1 LGHEGAFSHRL
12 GDVARHFPVV
22 TWLRSF
28 GWAALAAVILAAGVG
43 PDLVTLPRPEGALTV
58 TRATYIPAD
67 GPAREVA
74 LPHANRSQFGLGP
87 STNPRYLIEFDLPQM
102 PDGNLYVYI
111 PTVNRRLALDFNG
124 VSTLALETGS
134 LLTGSAVAGPVMAR
148 LPSRAIVPGRQQ
160 LSVVVE
166 LGPFA
171 IPAYLSQVYIG
182 TEAAL
187 AAPYN
192 LSNFLEVQLKAMALA
207 AHVVLGL
214 GLMYAYFLRPKDTL
228 FAWLGALNVVSLF
241 IAVGIQIG
249 WIPVLQKVL
258 PIVNVM
264 IPTLGFLF
272 VGFILAVLGF
282 RPPKALR
289 YAAII
294 VPIVLLP
301 VVLTGAGTVR
311 TTAVVGAVVVLVA
324 AYIVSTGL
332 LIWGAVWR
340 RNRDARLILG
350 PVALI
355 AWYSARDAFVAVTAP
370 EHGFNLLV
378 AYSRPLL
385 LAFVLAM
392 LMRRMTTSLD
402 SLDSANET
410 LNVRLAEREAELAV
424 FHSQERAKAAN
435 LVREQERQRLT
446 HDLHDGISGHL
457 VSIIALSERAGDRTV
472 EQAARE
478 ALNDLRLVIYSLDLG
493 DTDLPLALANFRE
506 RLVPQLHRMGVDLDW
521 SIAALPEVSGV
532 KPSNALGV
540 LRVLQEAITNALKHG
555 PASRIVVRGRPAA
568 DGMVAITIENDGRT
582 FVEGKGGHGLA
593 NMRRRAQRLQG
604 QLNFEALANGT
615 KITLLLPPCLPDFE
629 DEAAA

>member
-1 LGHEGAFSHRL
+1 LGHEATRPFHHFA
-12 GDVARHFPVV
+12 ARRFPVV
-22 TWLRSF
+22 TWHRHF
-28 GWAALAAVILAAGVG
+28 GWVALAVVILAAGAV
-43 PDLVTLPRPEGALTV
+43 PDLVTLPKPEGALTA
-58 TRATYIPAD
+58 TRATYVPAD
-67 GPAREVA
+67 GPAREVS
-74 LPHANRSQFGLGP
+74 LPHVTRSHFGLNP
-87 STNPRYLIEFDLPQM
+87 SANPRYLIEFDLPPM

-111 PTVNRRLALDFNG
+111 PTVNRRVALAFNG
-124 VSTLALETGS
+124 VPTLAFESGS

-148 LPSRAIVPGRQQ
+148 LPTRAIVPGRQQ
-160 LSVVVE
+160 LSIVVE
-166 LGPFA
+166 LGPFV

-192 LSNFLEVQLKAMALA
+192 LSNFLELQLKAMALA

-228 FAWLGALNVVSLF
+228 FACIGALNIVSLF

-249 WIPVLQKVL
+249 WIPVLQKFL
-258 PIVNVM
+258 PIVNAV

-289 YAAII
+289 YGAII
-294 VPIVLLP
+294 APVVFMP
-301 VVLTGAGTVR
+301 VVLAGAGTVR
-311 TTAVVGAVVVLVA
+311 MTVLVGAVVVLVA

-332 LIWGAVWR
+332 LIWGAVR
-340 RNRDARLILG
+340 QRNRDARLILG

-355 AWYSARDAFVAVTAP
+355 AWYSARDAYVAVTAP

-378 AYSRPLL
+378 PYSRPLL

-392 LMRRMTTSLD
+392 LMRRMTMSLD
-402 SLDSANET
+402 SLDQANET

-424 FHSQERAKAAN
+424 YHRQEREKTAN
-435 LVREQERQRLT
+435 VVREQERQRLT

-457 VSIIALSERAGDRTV
+457 VSIIALSERAGHRTV

-506 RLVPQLHRMGVDLDW
+506 RLVPQLQRMGVELDW
-521 SIAALPEVSGV
+521 SIAALPDVSGV
-532 KPSNALGV
+532 KPSNALAI

-555 PASRIVVRGRPAA
+555 PARKIIVRGRPAA
-568 DGMVAITIENDGRT
+568 DGMVAITIENDGRA
-582 FVEGKGGHGLA
+582 FAESKGGHGLG
-593 NMRRRAQRLQG
+593 NMRRRAQ
-604 QLNFEALANGT
+604 QLHGKLIFEALAQGT
-615 KITLLLPPCLPDFE
+615 KITLLLPLCLPDFE
-629 DEAAA
+629 DETAA